1 MPGINTTGRPQTSD
15 ILLGRGAIKVA
26 AIDAATGKP
35 KGFRHYGNVKAF
47 SLGLEKETLEHRSSR
62 SGVATIDREIPLSQK
77 INVSITFDEILNFQ
91 NLADFLS
98 GTAAAGVTNRAATGN
113 ITDAVLAPVS
123 AETVKG
129 LTYELRDASGAR
141 LYDINPGSLTVKSGA
156 TLGGAGALTGALN
169 LEVDARFGTVFIPSG
184 STFTNGHGLW
194 FSYTSAGTE
203 KAIDQVTMLT
213 TAKTSYFVRFE
224 GINAA
229 NNDKRFLVD
238 LHSVSLTAD
247 GELGF
252 ISDEFG
258 EATLTGVAER
268 NELGYPTAPVGRLY
282 IHGDS

>member
-77 INVSITFDEILNFQ
+77 VNVSITFDEILNFQ

-98 GTAAAGVTNRAATGN
+98 GTATAGVTNRAATGN
-113 ITDAVLAPVS
+113 ITDAVLAPAS
-123 AETVKG
+123 AETVEG
-129 LTYELRDASGAR
+129 LTYELRDSTGAR
-141 LYDINPGSLTVKSGA
+141 LYDIVSANLTVKSGA
-156 TLGGAGALTGALN
+156 SLGAATALTGALN
-169 LEVDARFGTVFIPSG
+169 LEVDARFGTVFIPAG
-184 STFTNGHGLW
+184 STFVNGHGLW

-203 KAIDQVTMLT
+203 KTIDQVTMLT
-213 TAKTSYFVRFE
+213 QSKTSYFVRFE